1 MKEFSQKSPGN
12 KGIPAVPQKTVKEA
26 EMVENKTVS
35 DGTNETTSQSR
46 QLAVR
51 FAAELVARI
60 EADAAAQ
67 NASPTEIVRS
77 IVFEHYSGAG
87 ERAALMREIRDL
99 IEDRFR
105 HIVYEI
111 SRTRASLYRIAEES
125 PGIELSTEALRDIF
139 EITRGDA
146 RIYID
151 KLEAEIRRRLGP
163 LPTNGKDS
171 GE

>member
-1 MKEFSQKSPGN
+1 MP
-12 KGIPAVPQKTVKEA
+12 
-26 EMVENKTVS
+26 ENKRIS
-35 DGTNETTSQSR
+35 ADINETSEQARAVLLRLAPEIASR
-46 QLAVR
+46 V
-51 FAAELVARI
+51 
-60 EADAAAQ
+60 EADAREREV
-67 NASPTEIVRS
+67 SPTEIVRS
-77 IVFEHYSGAG
+77 IVFEHYRGTA
-87 ERAALMREIRDL
+87 EQAALMREMRDL

-105 HIVYEI
+105 HTVYEI

-125 PGIELSTEALRDIF
+125 PGIELSTEALGDIF
-139 EITRGDA
+139 EITREDA